1 MKKPQGTGEK
11 QMLELK
17 ARAKVNLSL
26 DVTGK
31 RADGYH
37 FLRMVMQSVDIYDT
51 LTFMRSK
58 KPGIHLKTNVPSL
71 VDEKKNLVW
80 RAADL
85 LLKRFQIREGVDI
98 TLTKRIP
105 AAAGLAGGS
114 ADAAASLQGVSR
126 LFGLN
131 LSVQELCE
139 YGVGLG
145 ADVPFC
151 IVGGTALCEG
161 VGEKITTLPP
171 LPSCWIVL
179 AKPTVGVSTPYA
191 YRRLDEIGDY
201 PHPDVESQVAAIRAG
216 DLTGVIA
223 AMGNVLEE
231 VAAPEV
237 PAIGQIEDYL
247 RQNGAMA
254 AMMSGSGS
262 TVFGIF
268 SEKEDA
274 QKACDGL
281 ELNGLAK
288 DVFLTVPF
296 QGQEEHA

>member
-1 MKKPQGTGEK
+1 MWNSNHNFPLDNGKPVLYRSYSLNGRPAVDIFNVKYRETW
-11 QMLELK
+11 
-17 ARAKVNLSL
+17 AKVDTDEEADKAWIDRVMRIIKGHIFGEVSE
-26 DVTGK
+26 
-31 RADGYH
+31 DGYKLISRKDSQVGDDMLQVVYFRVPDIATGPVQDSISKYEKALSYVSEEVKNDAFPIL
-37 FLRMVMQSVDIYDT
+37 FLKS
-51 LTFMRSK
+51 
-58 KPGIHLKTNVPSL
+58 
-71 VDEKKNLVW
+71 
-80 RAADL
+80 
-85 LLKRFQIREGVDI
+85 
-98 TLTKRIP
+98 
-105 AAAGLAGGS
+105 
-114 ADAAASLQGVSR
+114 
-126 LFGLN
+126 
-131 LSVQELCE
+131 
-139 YGVGLG
+139 
-145 ADVPFC
+145 
-151 IVGGTALCEG
+151 
-161 VGEKITTLPP
+161 EKITTLPP

-216 DLTGVIA
+216 DLAGVIA